1 MSHTKPTSDAYT
13 NARPNAYT
21 ESTALAADDMFQ
33 AYDTSAAANRKFS
46 AATLRQ
52 DIPNTQTDSYQ
63 LVLGDAGK
71 TIYMNKGTANTLTIP
86 TFVTVAFPYMKDAV
100 FSDNKMLPTL
110 IHELTHAR
118 QRQIFCRHSL
128 LGLPIYCFLACPLWR
143 EITIEPLAE
152 TWEAVT
158 RKELHLG
165 GYETNED

>member
-1 MSHTKPTSDAYT
+1 MKSPFSISEHIKVCNEIEKIGHPLNPHFVNFCWLGGSL
-13 NARPNAYT
+13 NEQCRKKGVLARYH
-21 ESTALAADDMFQ
+21 AL
-33 AYDTSAAANRKFS
+33 NNCIE
-46 AATLRQ
+46 
-52 DIPNTQTDSYQ
+52 IPE
-63 LVLGDAGK
+63 
-71 TIYMNKGTANTLTIP
+71 
-86 TFVTVAFPYMKDAV
+86 YMKDAV

-158 RKELHLG
+158 RKELHLD
-165 GYETNED
+165 GYETDED